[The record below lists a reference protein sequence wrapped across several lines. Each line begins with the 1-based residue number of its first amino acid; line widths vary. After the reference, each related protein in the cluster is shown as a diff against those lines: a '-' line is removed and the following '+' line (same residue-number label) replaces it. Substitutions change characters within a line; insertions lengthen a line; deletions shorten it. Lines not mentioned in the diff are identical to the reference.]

1 MSIALQRIN
10 IARAQLSMRKGA
22 MLPSLNGVIS
32 AAADRYGDYTLN
44 GVGNYDTNLSPN
56 ITDKQTIPVSPT
68 MDYFIGFRSNWEIDM
83 WGKLKDEKK
92 AAVAQLLATEKGR
105 QYAITS
111 LVGEVAGRYYHLLA
125 LDNEL
130 SILNRNIALQKA
142 ALEVVK
148 VQKEAGRAT
157 ELAVHQFAAQVFN
170 TRAIR
175 YATLQQITIE
185 ENMLNI
191 LAGRYPQPI
200 QRDSSIMQ
208 QTLPPVLQTGLPAAL
223 LTRRPDIQQA
233 ELELIAAKA
242 NISAARKAFL
252 PSLNLTPYVG
262 LNAFKTAMLFNGSS
276 IAYGALAGLTTP
288 IFNQRK
294 LNAGYAVASAQN
306 IEALYNYQKV
316 LLNSF
321 SEVVTNL
328 NNIENTRN
336 SFELKTQEVKELSEA
351 VATAKDL
358 YLTGYASY
366 LEVITAQKG
375 VLTAELELT
384 EGRQQLFQSL
394 INLYR
399 SLGGG

>member
-1 MSIALQRIN
+1 
-10 IARAQLSMRKGA
+10 
-22 MLPSLNGVIS
+22 
-32 AAADRYGDYTLN
+32 
-44 GVGNYDTNLSPN
+44 
-56 ITDKQTIPVSPT
+56 
-68 MDYFIGFRSNWEIDM
+68 
-83 WGKLKDEKK
+83 
-92 AAVAQLLATEKGR
+92 
-105 QYAITS
+105 
-111 LVGEVAGRYYHLLA
+111 
-125 LDNEL
+125 
-130 SILNRNIALQKA
+130 
-142 ALEVVK
+142 
-148 VQKEAGRAT
+148 
-157 ELAVHQFAAQVFN
+157 
-170 TRAIR
+170 
-175 YATLQQITIE
+175 
-185 ENMLNI
+185 
-191 LAGRYPQPI
+191 
-200 QRDSSIMQ
+200 
-208 QTLPPVLQTGLPAAL
+208 
-223 LTRRPDIQQA
+223 
-233 ELELIAAKA
+233 
-242 NISAARKAFL
+242 
-252 PSLNLTPYVG
+252 
-262 LNAFKTAMLFNGSS
+262 
-276 IAYGALAGLTTP
+276 LAGLTTP

-328 NNIENTRN
+328 NDIENTRN